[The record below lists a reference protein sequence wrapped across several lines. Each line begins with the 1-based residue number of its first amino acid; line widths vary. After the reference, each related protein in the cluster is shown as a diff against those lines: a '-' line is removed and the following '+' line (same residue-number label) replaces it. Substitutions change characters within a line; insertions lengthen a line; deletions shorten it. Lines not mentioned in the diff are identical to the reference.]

1 MRHGGHHPGDGR
13 NAARRGD
20 YPTRRGAVGVTM
32 CARLSAAY
40 HALVMLVNTQVAT
53 INEALRIQALRI
65 QGQEIAAAF
74 QRAQMDF
81 SGSADAFGYS
91 GGRDLSRL
99 ADDAR
104 DQNVA

>member
-1 MRHGGHHPGDGR
+1 MARITVEINDEWL
-13 NAARRGD
+13 NDARRVLG
-20 YPTRRGAVGVTM
+20 TT
-32 CARLSAAY
+32 SK
-40 HALVMLVNTQVAT
+40 VAT

-74 QRAQMDF
+74 DAVAMDF

-104 DQNVA
+104 DQHVA

>member
-1 MRHGGHHPGDGR
+1 MEHMTRITVDI
-13 NAARRGD
+13 NEDWLDAARRVLG
-20 YPTRRGAVGVTM
+20 T
-32 CARLSAAY
+32 SSK
-40 HALVMLVNTQVAT
+40 VAT

-74 QRAQMDF
+74 QSTPMDF
-81 SGSADAFGYS
+81 SGSADAFGYA

-104 DQNVA
+104 DQHVA

>member
-1 MRHGGHHPGDGR
+1 MARITVDV
-13 NAARRGD
+13 NDDWLDAARRVLG
-20 YPTRRGAVGVTM
+20 TT
-32 CARLSAAY
+32 SK
-40 HALVMLVNTQVAT
+40 VAT
-53 INEALRIQALRI
+53 INEALRI

-74 QRAQMDF
+74 QSAQMDF

-104 DQNVA
+104 DQHVA